1 MFETDRPGTVAR
13 CLPHHAEG
21 VIESLEVVEIEKKN
35 ADACAIDIMNRDEA
49 QFKFSPIRF
58 FSAFMVTSTQA
69 IFEKIL
75 PSQGPANHPA
85 PKERLTNAYE
95 ANLRFIE
102 QSPDRAK
109 YKATLEGVYQ
119 HFGSLVPK

>member
-1 MFETDRPGTVAR
+1 
-13 CLPHHAEG
+13 
-21 VIESLEVVEIEKKN
+21 
-35 ADACAIDIMNRDEA
+35 
-49 QFKFSPIRF
+49 
-58 FSAFMVTSTQA
+58 MVTSTQA